1 MRIALFAVFVSDFDF
16 ESSLEEA
23 DHGAAAIAAKS
34 PLGMRHGIEHEHS
47 ATLHQTA
54 THAVLPGIK
63 TSIFTK
69 IESSYMKEWGQ
80 AG

>member
-23 DHGAAAIAAKS
+23 DHGAAAITAKS
-34 PLGMRHGIEHEHS
+34 PLGMRHGVEHKHS

-54 THAVLPGIK
+54 AHTVLPEII
-63 TSIFTK
+63 TQVLMR
-69 IESSYMKEWGQ
+69 IERSYMKEWGQ